1 MAGENILIVDDE
13 PEIID
18 FIRLYLT
25 EENFKVSWATNG
37 EEALRKVKMEHPSLI
52 VLDVM
57 LPDIDGI
64 ELCLSM
70 RKTTD
75 CPILFI
81 SCKSNDIDK
90 VRALSAGGDD
100 YLTKPFS
107 TLELVARIKAHL
119 RRNRMVE
126 NKKDYHQRIRY
137 SDLEV
142 HLDTHDVF
150 VNNVLIPMTAKE
162 FDILSLLMKEP
173 KRIYSVEQLYEAV
186 WKENILEGD
195 SRTVIVY
202 IGSIRKKIEP
212 TPSSPKYILTVRGVG
227 YKFNHNL
234 VNSEAL

>member
-1 MAGENILIVDDE
+1 MAGEHILIVDDE

-18 FIRLYLT
+18 IIKMYLL
-25 EENFKVSWATNG
+25 EENFKVSWAANG
-37 EEALRKVKMEHPSLI
+37 EEALQKLKIEDPSLI

-64 ELCLSM
+64 ELCLNI
-70 RKTTD
+70 RKISD

-81 SCKSNDIDK
+81 SCKSSDIDK
-90 VRALSAGGDD
+90 VLALSAGGDD

-126 NKKDYHQRIRY
+126 QKKDNDNVIKYGE
-137 SDLEV
+137 LEV
-142 HLDTHDVF
+142 HLDTHEVF
-150 VNNVLIPMTAKE
+150 VNNELVSISAKE
-162 FDILSLLMKEP
+162 FDILALLIKDP

-186 WKENILEGD
+186 WKENVLEGD
-195 SRTVIVY
+195 SRTIIVY
-202 IGSIRKKIEP
+202 IGNIRKKIEP
-212 TPSSPKYILTVRGVG
+212 DPSNPKFILTVRGVG

-234 VNSEAL
+234 EVNS